1 MGEQKPTMRT
11 MSVAEIKDQL
21 SSLVNA
27 VSRRETHILVE
38 ESGVPM
44 AAIVSYNDLVRLKQ
58 IEQSWEEGTRI
69 FERIGAAFADVSPEE
84 MEAEIDRIIAEGRAR
99 DLAEA
104 ERQPA

>member
-38 ESGVPM
+38 ESGFPM
-44 AAIVSYNDLVRLKQ
+44 AAIVSYNDLVRVKQ
-58 IEQSWEEGTRI
+58 IEQSWEEGTRV
-69 FERIGAAFADVSPEE
+69 FERPGAAFADLSPEE